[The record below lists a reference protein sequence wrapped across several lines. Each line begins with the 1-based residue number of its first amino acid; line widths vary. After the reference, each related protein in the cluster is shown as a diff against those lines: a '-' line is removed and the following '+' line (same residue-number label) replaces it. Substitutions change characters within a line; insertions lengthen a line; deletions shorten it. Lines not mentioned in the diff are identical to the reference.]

1 MAKGEKVTF
10 AFSVPS
16 ATSAWVHGSTWLQEP
31 ECKLTGGVE
40 WRERFREATKGC
52 DIRILLYFPDNSPPC
67 ISIPHEF
74 LGTQDSEFP
83 IFAALNTSRVWAGLC
98 LYPDCRQSC
107 WPVHLSLHC
116 TAGVAIC
123 RGRCSGVSTHI
134 RTIPKGV
141 GCSRQLEELGRLH
154 LHSHPEKFGVD
165 SQVCLWHQKCSRLS
179 GTIRITTTACRG
191 WSLMT
196 PWSPRLPSAC
206 FWFTSCLGE
215 SSVSYSSKHPD

>member
-123 RGRCSGVSTHI
+123 RGRCSGVSTHMHARSLKVWDAAGSWKSWEGFI
-134 RTIPKGV
+134 CILT
-141 GCSRQLEELGRLH
+141 
-154 LHSHPEKFGVD
+154 
-165 SQVCLWHQKCSRLS
+165 QK
-179 GTIRITTTACRG
+179 
-191 WSLMT
+191 SLVWT
-196 PWSPRLPSAC
+196 VRSAC
-206 FWFTSCLGE
+206 DSKSAADFLGPLGLQQQHAE
-215 SSVSYSSKHPD
+215 DGL